1 MALSWKELL
10 SEEVAHRAENSLL
23 QVARAKFPFPTTIET
38 FDFTFR
44 SDFKGKCWVG
54 SWDRN

>member
-1 MALSWKELL
+1 MALSWKA
-10 SEEVAHRAENSLL
+10 EEVAHRAELALLLKWLGQSSLSH
-23 QVARAKFPFPTTIET
+23 TIET

-54 SWDRN
+54 S